1 VIFIDLTTDVH
12 SASTAWAN
20 KLVPLPRHL
29 RLGFCYQVMR
39 HRKLSLRTVLSLGSI
54 PAPHLSLLILNLS

>member
-1 VIFIDLTTDVH
+1 MYIPHRQVRQKPG
-12 SASTAWAN
+12 ST
-20 KLVPLPRHL
+20 PRQL
-29 RLGFCYQVMR
+29 SEVGFCYQVMR

>member
-1 VIFIDLTTDVH
+1 VIYHLTTDVH
-12 SASTAWAN
+12 STSTSEAKTWFHPTTIE
-20 KLVPLPRHL
+20 V
-29 RLGFCYQVMR
+29 GFCYQVMR